1 MHIQDF
7 RRNYL
12 QNFRNLLAA
21 SAAAII
27 LPATPALAQSGPND
41 APADEPQVQADT
53 ATTAEAAASNDI
65 LVTARRR
72 AEASQ
77 DVPLAISVVGGEALD
92 NTGSFNVGRLQQL
105 TPTVQY
111 YSSNPRNTSLSIRG
125 IGAPFGLTND
135 GFEQGVGIYV
145 DDIYYSR
152 VASATFDFLDV
163 AQIEVLRG
171 PQGTLYGKNTTAGA
185 INITTNQPS
194 FDFEGKA
201 EVTLGN
207 LGFKQLKAAISG
219 PVTENVAARLALSG
233 TSRRGTLFNV
243 ASGTYINEQDNIGL
257 RGQVLWRASSDVD
270 VTLSGDFST
279 QDPECCGTVFVRT
292 GATQRPLN
300 RQYEALAAAQ
310 GYQVVSRD
318 PFERLTD
325 IDADLNAGN
334 KIGGAGLRVRW
345 DIGDGTLT
353 STTAWRFWDWVPAN
367 DRDFTGLPI
376 TTKSQNPSQQDQYTQ
391 ELRYNYSSG
400 PIDFVVGLFGFH
412 QTVRTQGTEAL
423 GTAASRWLLNP
434 GNVPAGATGCATPTT
449 LACDPSVLDGVTAFN
464 EIHLDNTSAA
474 LFGQVSWE
482 VVPGLT
488 LQPGV
493 RLNYDKKD
501 GLYERRVF
509 DGAGNPVLFRDP
521 VSGALITNPRVVAQR
536 DALTPQRIEPSFS
549 DWNFSYD
556 FTASYEVLPD
566 VLAYATYAKSFKS
579 GGINLN
585 GVPNDAQGNPLI
597 SVGAIKPESVDHY
610 EAGIKTQFGGGLAT
624 FNVAAFRTDIAD
636 YQALVNAG
644 QVSTTRG
651 YLANAEKVR
660 TQGIEADLNLR
671 PSDRFRAYVN
681 AAYTDAKY
689 IKFTGAPCPPEL
701 SGGGSGAVIAAPGTP
716 GNSPASCDISG
727 QPIAGVSKW
736 SVSYGAEANTPATVL
751 GNAGEV
757 YLGFDGNLR
766 SRFSS
771 NPSPS
776 AYTWIDGYSLANF
789 RLGFRSNEG
798 LNIFGWVRNAF
809 NEKFFEMLSVAPGST
824 GLIAGQPG
832 DPRTY
837 GLTISKQF

>member
-1 MHIQDF
+1 MTNASF
-7 RRNYL
+7 RH
-12 QNFRNLLAA
+12 LLLTT
-21 SAAAII
+21 AAAAAL
-27 LPATPALAQSGPND
+27 LPALPALAQD
-41 APADEPQVQADT
+41 AAPVTTVTAADEDA
-53 ATTAEAAASNDI
+53 I
-65 LVTARRR
+65 IVTARRR
-72 AEASQ
+72 EEQSQ
-77 DVPLAISVVGGEALD
+77 DIPLAISVVGGEQLD

-145 DDIYYSR
+145 DEIYYSR

-185 INITTNQPS
+185 INIQTNQPS
-194 FDFEGKA
+194 FTLEGRA
-201 EVTLGN
+201 EVTVGN

-219 PVTENVAARLALSG
+219 PLAENVAARFAVSG

-243 ASGTYINEQDNIGL
+243 ATGNYINEQDNIGM
-257 RGQVLWRASSDVD
+257 RGQFLWQPSDTVD
-270 VTLSGDFST
+270 VTVSGDFST
-279 QDPECCGTVFVRT
+279 QNPECYGTVYVRT

-310 GYQVVSRD
+310 GYAPPSPD
-318 PFERLTD
+318 PFDRLTD
-325 IDADLNAGN
+325 VDADLNAGN
-334 KIGGAGLRVRW
+334 KIGGLGARVQW
-345 DIGDGTLT
+345 EVGNGTLT
-353 STTAWRFWDWVPAN
+353 SVTAWRFWDWVPAN

-376 TTKSQNPSQQDQYTQ
+376 TTRSQNPSQQDQFTQ
-391 ELRYNYSSG
+391 ELRYNYSAG
-400 PIDFVVGLFGFH
+400 DIDAVVGLFGFH
-412 QTVRTQGTEAL
+412 QKVRTQGTESL
-423 GTAASRWLLNP
+423 GSAASRWLLNP
-434 GNVPAGATGCATPTT
+434 GNVPVGATGCAAPTT
-449 LACDPSVLDGVTAFN
+449 LACDPTVLDGLTALN
-464 EIHLDNTSAA
+464 QIALDNTSAA

-482 VVPGLT
+482 VAPGLT

-493 RLNYDKKD
+493 RLNWDKKD

-509 DGAGNPVLFRDP
+509 DGQGNAVLFRDAN
-521 VSGALITNPRVVAQR
+521 SNLITSPRVVAQR
-536 DALTPQRIEPSFS
+536 DALTPQRIEPSFA

-556 FTASYEVLPD
+556 FTASYQLSGGVLG
-566 VLAYATYAKSFKS
+566 YATYAQSFKS

-597 SVGAIKPESVDHY
+597 SVGAIRPESVNHY
-610 EAGIKTQFGGGLAT
+610 ELGLKTELPGRLGV
-624 FNVAAFRTDIAD
+624 FNLAAFRTDIGD
-636 YQALVNAG
+636 YQALVNSGA
-644 QVSTTRG
+644 VSTTRG

-660 TQGIEADLNLR
+660 TQGIEADLNIR
-671 PSDRFRAYVN
+671 PSDRFRAYIN

-689 IKFTGAPCPPEL
+689 VRFTGAPCPPEL

-716 GNSPASCDISG
+716 GNSPASCDISR
-727 QPIAGVSKW
+727 QRIAGVSKW
-736 SVSYGAEANTPATVL
+736 SLSYGSEYNVPTTVL
-751 GNAGEV
+751 GAPGEV
-757 YLGFDGNLR
+757 YVGFDGNYR

-789 RLGFRSNEG
+789 RLGFRTDDG
-798 LNIFGWVRNAF
+798 LNVFTWVRNAF
-809 NEKFFEMLSVAPGST
+809 DEHFFELLNVAPGST

-837 GLTISKQF
+837 GLTLSRTF

>member
-1 MHIQDF
+1 MHSKTF
-7 RRNYL
+7 RH
-12 QNFRNLLAA
+12 LLAA
-21 SAAAII
+21 SAAAVI
-27 LPATPALAQSGPND
+27 LPATPVLAQSGPND
-41 APADEPQVQADT
+41 TPADDPQVQADA
-53 ATTAEAAASNDI
+53 ATTAAADASNDI

-201 EVTLGN
+201 EVTVGN
-207 LGFKQLKAAISG
+207 LGFKQLKAAVSG
-219 PVTENVAARLALSG
+219 PLTETVAARLALSG

-243 ASGTYINEQDNIGL
+243 ASGNFINEQDNIGL
-257 RGQVLWRASSDVD
+257 RGQVLWRAASDVD
-270 VTLSGDFST
+270 VTLSGDFSS
-279 QDPECCGTVFVRT
+279 QNPECCGTVFVRT

-310 GYQVVSRD
+310 GYQVVGRD
-318 PFERLTD
+318 PFDRLTD
-325 IDADLNAGN
+325 IDADLSAGN
-334 KIGGAGLRVRW
+334 KIGGLGARVRW

-353 STTAWRFWDWVPAN
+353 SVSAWRFWDWVPAN

-376 TTKSQNPSQQDQYTQ
+376 TTKSQNPSQQNQYTQ
-391 ELRYNYSSG
+391 ELRYNYGSG
-400 PIDFVVGLFGFH
+400 PVDFVVGLFGFH

-423 GTAASRWLLNP
+423 GSAASRWLLNP
-434 GNVPAGATGCATPTT
+434 GNVAVGASGCATPTT
-449 LACDPSVLDGVTAFN
+449 LACDPTVLDGVTAYN
-464 EIHLDNTSAA
+464 DIRLDNTSAA

-482 VVPGLT
+482 AVPGLT

-509 DGAGNPVLFRDP
+509 DGAGNAVLFRDAN
-521 VSGALITNPRVVAQR
+521 GNLITNARVVAQR

-556 FTASYEVLPD
+556 FNASYKVLPD
-566 VLAYATYAKSFKS
+566 VLVYATYAKSFKS

-585 GVPNDAQGNPLI
+585 GVPNDAQGNPL
-597 SVGAIKPESVDHY
+597 VAVAAIKPESVDHF
-610 EAGIKTQFGGGLAT
+610 EAGIKSQFWGGLAT
-624 FNVAAFRTDIAD
+624 VNVAAFRTDIRD

-660 TQGIEADLNLR
+660 TQGVEADLSLR
-671 PSDRFRAYVN
+671 PSDRFHLYAN
-681 AAYTDAKY
+681 GALTDAKY
-689 IKFTGAPCPPEL
+689 LTFTGAPCPPEL
-701 SGGGSGAVIAAPGTP
+701 SGGGTGAVIAAPGTP

-727 QPIAGVSKW
+727 QRIAGVSKW
-736 SVSYGAEANTPATVL
+736 SLSYGAEYNVPAHLL
-751 GNAGEV
+751 GTSGEV
-757 YLGFDGNLR
+757 YLGFDGNYR

-776 AYTWIDGYSLANF
+776 AYTWIDGYALANF
-789 RLGFRSNEG
+789 RLGYRSDDGFN
-798 LNIFGWVRNAF
+798 LFGWVRNAF
-809 NEKFFEMLSVAPGST
+809 DEQYFELLSVAPGST

-837 GLTISKQF
+837 GLTISKAF